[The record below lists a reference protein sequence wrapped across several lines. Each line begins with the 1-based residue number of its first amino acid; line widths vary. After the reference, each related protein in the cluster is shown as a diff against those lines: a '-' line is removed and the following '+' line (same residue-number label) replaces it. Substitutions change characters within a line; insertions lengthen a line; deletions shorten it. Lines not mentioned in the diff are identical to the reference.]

1 MRKAALS
8 VIGFLALAAVIGF
21 VVTSG
26 GRLADR
32 TSSGGGGV
40 KEEARTASGP
50 TTLAPEDAFGG
61 LAVPAVSDQSAAAG
75 AVGTTAIGALP
86 PIGLDVVKTARLSI
100 EVGKDEFGRAFDA
113 ATLVAGRYGGYV
125 ESSAMAGTKSQSGD
139 LVIRVPAT
147 SFDDA
152 IKDLRELGTVER
164 QSIEGR
170 VVTAEFIDLQARL
183 RTWEAQEG
191 VLLGLMKG
199 ATSVDAT
206 LRVQRELQDVQF
218 RIEQI
223 KGQLRVL
230 EDQTALATI
239 QVSMHET
246 GAPVA
251 VEQTT
256 VGERP
261 SLFEAWERALN
272 GFLGVV
278 YATVVGLGYLVPVTA
293 LVLLAWLGYRRVRPR
308 VAASA

>member
-26 GRLADR
+26 GRLANR
-32 TSSGGGGV
+32 TSSGGV
-40 KEEARTASGP
+40 EEVTRSAQAPSA
-50 TTLAPEDAFGG
+50 LAPEDELVGG
-61 LAVPAVSDQSAAAG
+61 GGVPAVSDQSAAAG
-75 AVGTTAIGALP
+75 AVGTAAIGALP

-100 EVGKDEFGRAFDA
+100 EVGKDQFGRSYDA

-125 ESSAMAGTKSQSGD
+125 ESSTMAGTKSQSGD

-152 IKDLRELGTVER
+152 IKDLRALGTVER

-183 RTWEAQEG
+183 RTWEAQES

-230 EDQTALATI
+230 GDQTALATI
-239 QVSMHET
+239 QVAMHEA

-261 SLFEAWERALN
+261 SLSEAWERALN

-293 LVLLAWLGYRRVRPR
+293 LVLLAWFGYRRVRPR